1 MKCPLCKEYRCTN
14 IKHIAYKHRLYKAA
28 PALLEAC
35 KWINDIV
42 STAND
47 GGAVWCAI
55 RERPDAEK
63 WAKELR
69 AAIAAVEGKV

>member
-35 KWINDIV
+35 KNIKSLIDL
-42 STAND
+42 
-47 GGAVWCAI
+47 GYK
-55 RERPDAEK
+55 EK
-63 WAKELR
+63 VIAAPNNFHVNLDVCLKEIK
-69 AAIAAVEGKV
+69 AAIAAARK